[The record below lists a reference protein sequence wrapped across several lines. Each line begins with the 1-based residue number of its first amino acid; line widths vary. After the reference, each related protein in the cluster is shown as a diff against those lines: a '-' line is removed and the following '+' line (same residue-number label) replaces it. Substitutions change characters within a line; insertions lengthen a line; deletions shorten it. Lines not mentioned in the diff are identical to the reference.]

1 MAKSFDKEALL
12 YHSQE
17 KPGKVDVRTSK
28 KCDSEYELSLAYSP
42 GVAAPCKE
50 IAKSPDKVYDYTTK
64 GNLVAVIT
72 NGTAVLGLGDIGPL
86 ASKPVMEGKGVLFKK
101 FANIDVF
108 DLELKTDNIDDFI
121 ESVKTLEPTFG
132 GINLEDIKAPD
143 CFIIEERLK
152 EEMNIPVFHD
162 DQHGTAIIS
171 AAALI
176 NACFIAKKK
185 IKNVKIVI
193 NGAGAAAI
201 ACAKLFMKVGA
212 LKKNII
218 MCDSRG
224 VIHSEREEGMNK
236 YKKQF
241 AAKTKARTLTQAL
254 KGADVFCGL
263 SVAGALTPSML
274 KGMSKRPIVFAMANP
289 DPEILPSNAIKVRPD
304 VIMATGRSD
313 FPNQV
318 NNVLGFPSIFRGALD
333 VQATHINEEMKLAAA
348 HALADLARQDVP
360 DSVSEAY
367 GNRSFTFGPDY
378 IIPKPFDHRVLTT
391 VAPAVAKAAMDTKVA
406 RKPIKN
412 LERYKEQLEAAQSF
426 RQGFIRTNIN
436 KIKAYTKKTKGKKP
450 KIVFPEGNSTKVL
463 KALNTIASEEII
475 TPVLLGNQETIKATI
490 AKLEL
495 DNLSN
500 IEILQPR
507 EQKNFSDYTKKFYSI
522 RQRKGVM
529 EAEATRLIRDPYY
542 YASMMVNEGDADASV
557 SGAVQNYADC
567 IRPIFEIIGPD
578 KYKTAAGLIII
589 LFEDRLLFLTDTTV
603 NINPTA
609 EQLATI
615 ALAASRVAKYYNIE
629 PRVAML
635 SYSNFTGKKEAPAK
649 MQKAAKLV
657 SEINPKLTVDGEMQA
672 DTAVNPT
679 IVERIF
685 PFCNI
690 KDGANIL
697 VFPDLNSGNIA
708 YKLIQQLSECEVMG
722 PFLLGINKPAN
733 VMQRTCNVQDII
745 NTIVLTAVE
754 SQAYRQRTKKQTTSK
769 KNGRK

>member
-1 MAKSFDKEALL
+1 MAKSFDKEALV
-12 YHSQE
+12 YHSAE
-17 KPGKVDVRTSK
+17 KPGKVDVRSSK
-28 KCDSEYELSLAYSP
+28 KCDTEYDLSLAYSP

-50 IAKSPDKVYDYTTK
+50 IAKSPAKVYDYTTK

-72 NGTAVLGLGDIGPL
+72 NGSAVLGLGDIGPL

-108 DLELKTDNIDDFI
+108 DLELKTDNIEDFI
-121 ESVKTLEPTFG
+121 QSVKTLEPTFG

-162 DQHGTAIIS
+162 DQHGTAIIT

-176 NACFIAKKK
+176 NACMVSKKK
-185 IKNVKIVI
+185 LKNIKIVV

-201 ACAKLFMKVGA
+201 ACAKLFMKVGV
-212 LKKNII
+212 LKKNIT

-224 VIHSEREEGMNK
+224 VIHTEREEGMNK

-241 AAKTKARTLTQAL
+241 AQKTKNRTLTQAL

-263 SVAGALTPSML
+263 SVAGALTPAML
-274 KGMSKRPIVFAMANP
+274 KGMAKKPIVFAMANP
-289 DPEILPSNAIKVRPD
+289 DPEILPKDAIKVRPD

-333 VQATHINEEMKLAAA
+333 VQATHINEEMKFAAA
-348 HALADLARQDVP
+348 KALAELARQDVP

-367 GNRSFTFGPDY
+367 GNRAFTFGPDY

-406 RKPIKN
+406 RKPVKN
-412 LERYKEQLEAAQSF
+412 LELYKEQLEAAQSF
-426 RQGFIRTNIN
+426 SQGFIRTNIN
-436 KIKAYTKKTKGKKP
+436 KIKSYTKKSKGKKP

-463 KALNTIASEEII
+463 KALNTLASEDII
-475 TPVLLGNQETIKATI
+475 EPVLLGNIERIKETISE
-490 AKLEL
+490 LEL
-495 DNLSN
+495 DNLTN
-500 IEILQPR
+500 IEIITPR
-507 EQKNFSDYTKKFYSI
+507 DHKDYAKYSKEFYKI

-529 EAEATRLIRDPYY
+529 EAEAERLIRNPYY
-542 YASMMVNEGDADASV
+542 YASMMVKQDDADASV
-557 SGAVQNYADC
+557 SGAIQNYADC
-567 IRPIFEIIGPD
+567 ILPIFEIIGPD

-603 NINPTA
+603 NIDPTE
-609 EQLATI
+609 EQIASI
-615 ALAASRVAKYYNIE
+615 ALSASRVAKYYNIE

-635 SYSNFTGKKEAPAK
+635 SYSNFTGKKGAPAK
-649 MQKAAKLV
+649 MRNAAKLV
-657 SEINPKLTVDGEMQA
+657 SKINPKLIVDGEMQA
-672 DTAVNPT
+672 DTAVNPS

-690 KDGANIL
+690 QDGANIL

-754 SQAYRQRTKKQTTSK
+754 AQAYKQRAKKTTAK

>member
-1 MAKSFDKEALL
+1 MAKSFDKEALI
-12 YHSQE
+12 YHSKD
-17 KPGKVDVRTSK
+17 KPGKVDVRSSK
-28 KCDSEYELSLAYSP
+28 TCDTEYDLSLAYSP

-50 IAKSPDKVYDYTTK
+50 IAKSPGKVYDYTTK

-72 NGTAVLGLGDIGPL
+72 NGSAVLGLGDIGPL

-108 DLELKTDNIDDFI
+108 DLELKTDNIEEFI
-121 ESVKTLEPTFG
+121 QSVKTMEPTFG

-143 CFIIEERLK
+143 CFEIEQRLK

-162 DQHGTAIIS
+162 DQHGTAIIT

-176 NACFIAKKK
+176 NACLVSKKK
-185 IKNVKIVI
+185 IKNVKIVV

-201 ACAKLFMKVGA
+201 ACAKLFIKVGVP
-212 LKKNII
+212 KKNIT

-224 VIHSEREEGMNK
+224 VIHSERDKGMNK

-241 AAKTKARTLTQAL
+241 AIKTKDRTLTDAL

-263 SVAGALTPSML
+263 SVAGALTPPML
-274 KGMSKRPIVFAMANP
+274 KGMAKRPIVFAMANP
-289 DPEILPSNAIKVRPD
+289 DPEILPNDAIKACPD

-348 HALADLARQDVP
+348 YALAELARQDVP

-367 GNRSFTFGPDY
+367 DNRAFTFGPEY
-378 IIPKPFDHRVLTT
+378 IIPKPFDNRVLTT
-391 VAPAVAKAAMDTKVA
+391 VAPAVAKAAMETKVA

-412 LERYKEQLEAAQSF
+412 LELYKEELEAAQSIS
-426 RQGFIRTNIN
+426 QGFIRTNIN
-436 KIKAYTKKTKGKKP
+436 KIKSYTKKSRGKKP
-450 KIVFPEGNSTKVL
+450 KIVFPEGNSSKVL
-463 KALNTIASEEII
+463 KAINTIILEDII
-475 TPVLLGNQETIKATI
+475 EPVLLGDKLIIKDTI

-495 DNLSN
+495 DNLN
-500 IEILQPR
+500 DVEIITPITD
-507 EQKNFSDYTKKFYSI
+507 KNFIQYSEELYEL
-522 RQRKGVM
+522 RKRKGIMVA
-529 EAEATRLIRDPYY
+529 EAERLIRDPYY
-542 YASMMVNEGDADASV
+542 YAAMMVKQDDADALI
-557 SGAVQNYADC
+557 SGAIQNYADC
-567 IRPIFEIIGPD
+567 IKPIFEIIGPD
-578 KYKTAAGLIII
+578 KYKTAAGITVI
-589 LFEDRLLFLTDTTV
+589 LFEDRLLFFTDTTV

-609 EQLATI
+609 EQVASI
-615 ALAASRVAKYYNIE
+615 ALSASRVAKYYNIE

-635 SYSNFTGKKEAPAK
+635 SYSNFTGKRETPAK
-649 MQKAAKLV
+649 MREAARIV
-657 SEINPKLTVDGEMQA
+657 SEIDPKLIVDGEMQA
-672 DTAVNPT
+672 DTAINPS

-685 PFCNI
+685 PFCKI
-690 KDGANIL
+690 QDGANVL

-733 VMQRTCNVQDII
+733 VLQRTCHVQSVI

-754 SQAYRQRTKKQTTSK
+754 SQAYKQRTKKQSSAK